1 LTLKRTTVAKP
12 YSPLELFGDGYP
24 TWTTNAGKGGQRP
37 SPSTRQA
44 KRQRDAK
51 AQKLRWHANH
61 MASLAGNETA
71 TSIVALAL
79 ADKLDACAPPRRPC
93 LSGACPICMRAQQR
107 WFAEDAKRVM
117 RSLMR
122 DPRYSRQVL
131 SLVPELGRIRAGSLD
146 AFEMDGF
153 YDSIRDALTACGI
166 NNYKLGFDISLN
178 QRAGVASSAV
188 WQLQLSGFFS
198 EPKSTSWRQELNAML
213 NPNGGVTRSVT
224 VAEPDPL
231 DAVATCGVNS
241 TSGRRL
247 RGDAWVELML
257 FLDRIGLERRLL
269 ISSRDISIPPLHSW
283 NGLRLV

>member
-1 LTLKRTTVAKP
+1 MTLKRTMVAKP
-12 YSPLELFGDGYP
+12 YSPLELFSDGPP
-24 TWTTNAGKGGQRP
+24 TLTINASKRGQRP
-37 SPSTRQA
+37 STSTRQA
-44 KRQRDAK
+44 KRQRDVK
-51 AQKLRWHANH
+51 AQRLRRHAKH
-61 MASLAGNETA
+61 MASLAGSETA

-107 WFAEDAKRVM
+107 WFAEDARRVM
-117 RSLMR
+117 RWLLR
-122 DPRYSRQVL
+122 DPRYSGQVL
-131 SLVPELGRIRAGSLD
+131 SLAPEFGRIRARSLD

-198 EPKSTSWRQELNAML
+198 EPKSTSWCEELNAML
-213 NPNGGVTRSVT
+213 NPNGGATRSVT
-224 VAEPDPL
+224 VAERDPL
-231 DAVATCGVNS
+231 DAVAAHGLKS
-241 TSGRRL
+241 TFGHRL

-269 ISSRDISIPPLHSW
+269 ISSRDISIPPLHSC